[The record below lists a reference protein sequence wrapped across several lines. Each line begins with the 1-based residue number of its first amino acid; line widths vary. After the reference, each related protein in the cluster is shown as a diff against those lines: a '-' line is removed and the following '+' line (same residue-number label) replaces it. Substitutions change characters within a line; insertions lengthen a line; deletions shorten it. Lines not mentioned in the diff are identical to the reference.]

1 MSALSFFAPRSLP
14 PDLAAKT
21 RSLTCL
27 SLLCFALAD
36 VRDGLGP
43 FLGIFLQSHGW
54 TPDSIGYVMTIGGL
68 AGMAVTAPLGAL
80 ADATRRKRLLLALA
94 SLGIVAALALIFLC
108 QHPLLVGGAQI
119 VQAVCAAA
127 MAPTISGLTLGLAGQ
142 SHLPA
147 QLGRNEAW
155 NHAGNGLSAMLG
167 GAIGYWYGVPGV
179 FVVMSGM
186 LLLSLYAL
194 HGIAPRDIDHAQARG
209 LAPEAEHATPAQRAA
224 LWHGPA
230 ALPVLCVGLVMLFFH
245 LGNAH
250 MLPLLGQSAV
260 ARFAINGAAYTAA
273 TVVIAQGTMI
283 LVALWA
289 ARLAR
294 RRGYGILL
302 WCALLALPLRG
313 PAALPVL
320 CVGLVMLFFHLG
332 NAHMLPLLGQSAVAR
347 FAINGAAYTAATVVI
362 AQGTMILVA
371 LWAARLA
378 RRRGYGIL
386 LWCAL
391 LALPLRGCIAGF
403 WHSPW
408 SIIPVQML
416 DGVGAGILGVV
427 TPGLAARLLN
437 GTGHV
442 NLGLGVI
449 MTLQGIG
456 ASCSASY
463 GGLVAHLLGYGPAFL
478 ALAAAPCVALGIL
491 LAGVRRLP
499 RLHHALQPLEDG

>member
-1 MSALSFFAPRSLP
+1 
-14 PDLAAKT
+14 
-21 RSLTCL
+21 
-27 SLLCFALAD
+27 
-36 VRDGLGP
+36 
-43 FLGIFLQSHGW
+43 
-54 TPDSIGYVMTIGGL
+54 
-68 AGMAVTAPLGAL
+68 MAVTAPLGAL

-142 SHLPA
+142 AHLPA

-179 FVVMSGM
+179 FVVMSCM

-209 LAPEAEHATPAQRAA
+209 LAPEAGHATPAQRAA

-313 PAALPVL
+313 
-320 CVGLVMLFFHLG
+320 
-332 NAHMLPLLGQSAVAR
+332 
-347 FAINGAAYTAATVVI
+347 
-362 AQGTMILVA
+362 
-371 LWAARLA
+371 
-378 RRRGYGIL
+378 
-386 LWCAL
+386 
-391 LALPLRGCIAGF
+391 CIAGF

-408 SIIPVQML
+408 SILPVQML

-491 LAGVRRLP
+491 LAAVRRLP
-499 RLHHALQPLEDG
+499 RLHHALCPPEDG

>member
-127 MAPTISGLTLGLAGQ
+127 MAPTISALTLGLAGQ

-186 LLLSLYAL
+186 LLLSLHAL

-224 LWHGPA
+224 LRHGPA

-294 RRGYGILL
+294 RRGYG
-302 WCALLALPLRG
+302 
-313 PAALPVL
+313 
-320 CVGLVMLFFHLG
+320 
-332 NAHMLPLLGQSAVAR
+332 
-347 FAINGAAYTAATVVI
+347 
-362 AQGTMILVA
+362 
-371 LWAARLA
+371 
-378 RRRGYGIL
+378 
-386 LWCAL
+386 
-391 LALPLRGCIAGF
+391 
-403 WHSPW
+403 
-408 SIIPVQML
+408 
-416 DGVGAGILGVV
+416 
-427 TPGLAARLLN
+427 
-437 GTGHV
+437 
-442 NLGLGVI
+442 
-449 MTLQGIG
+449 
-456 ASCSASY
+456 
-463 GGLVAHLLGYGPAFL
+463 PAFL

-499 RLHHALQPLEDG
+499 RLHHALHPLEDS

>member
-1 MSALSFFAPRSLP
+1 MSVLSYFAPRALP
-14 PDLAAKT
+14 PGLAAKA

-68 AGMAVTAPLGAL
+68 AGMAVTTPLGAL
-80 ADATRRKRLLLALA
+80 ADATRHKRLLLALA
-94 SLGIVAALALIFLC
+94 STGIVAALALIFLC
-108 QHPLLVGGAQI
+108 QHPLLVGCAQI

-127 MAPTISGLTLGLAGQ
+127 MP
-142 SHLPA
+142 
-147 QLGRNEAW
+147 
-155 NHAGNGLSAMLG
+155 LSA
-167 GAIGYWYGVPGV
+167 GVAP
-179 FVVMSGM
+179 
-186 LLLSLYAL
+186 LA

-209 LAPEAEHATPAQRAA
+209 LAPETDDAAPARRAA

-283 LVALWA
+283 LVAL
-289 ARLAR
+289 
-294 RRGYGILL
+294 
-302 WCALLALPLRG
+302 
-313 PAALPVL
+313 
-320 CVGLVMLFFHLG
+320 
-332 NAHMLPLLGQSAVAR
+332 Q
-347 FAINGAAYTAATVVI
+347 
-362 AQGTMILVA
+362 
-371 LWAARLA
+371 AARLA

-408 SIIPVQML
+408 SIIPVQVL
-416 DGVGAGILGVV
+416 DGVGAGIMGVV

-442 NLGLGVI
+442 NLGLGII

-491 LAGVRRLP
+491 LAAVRRLP
-499 RLHHALQPLEDG
+499 RLHHALLPAED

>member
-147 QLGRNEAW
+147 Q
-155 NHAGNGLSAMLG
+155 
-167 GAIGYWYGVPGV
+167 
-179 FVVMSGM
+179 
-186 LLLSLYAL
+186 
-194 HGIAPRDIDHAQARG
+194 
-209 LAPEAEHATPAQRAA
+209 RAA
-224 LWHGPA
+224 LWH
-230 ALPVLCVGLVMLFFH
+230 
-245 LGNAH
+245 
-250 MLPLLGQSAV
+250 
-260 ARFAINGAAYTAA
+260 
-273 TVVIAQGTMI
+273 
-283 LVALWA
+283 
-289 ARLAR
+289 
-294 RRGYGILL
+294 
-302 WCALLALPLRG
+302 G

>member
-194 HGIAPRDIDHAQARG
+194 HG
-209 LAPEAEHATPAQRAA
+209 
-224 LWHGPA
+224 
-230 ALPVLCVGLVMLFFH
+230 
-245 LGNAH
+245 
-250 MLPLLGQSAV
+250 
-260 ARFAINGAAYTAA
+260 
-273 TVVIAQGTMI
+273 
-283 LVALWA
+283 
-289 ARLAR
+289 
-294 RRGYGILL
+294 
-302 WCALLALPLRG
+302 
-313 PAALPVL
+313 
-320 CVGLVMLFFHLG
+320 
-332 NAHMLPLLGQSAVAR
+332 
-347 FAINGAAYTAATVVI
+347 
-362 AQGTMILVA
+362 
-371 LWAARLA
+371 
-378 RRRGYGIL
+378 
-386 LWCAL
+386 
-391 LALPLRGCIAGF
+391 CIAGF

-499 RLHHALQPLEDG
+499 RLHHALQPLEDS

>member
-1 MSALSFFAPRSLP
+1 
-14 PDLAAKT
+14 
-21 RSLTCL
+21 
-27 SLLCFALAD
+27 
-36 VRDGLGP
+36 
-43 FLGIFLQSHGW
+43 
-54 TPDSIGYVMTIGGL
+54 
-68 AGMAVTAPLGAL
+68 
-80 ADATRRKRLLLALA
+80 
-94 SLGIVAALALIFLC
+94 
-108 QHPLLVGGAQI
+108 
-119 VQAVCAAA
+119 
-127 MAPTISGLTLGLAGQ
+127 MAPAISGLTLGLAGQ

-179 FVVMSGM
+179 FAVMCCM

-194 HGIAPRDIDHAQARG
+194 HGIAPSRHRPCPGPGPRPETDDAAPAR
-209 LAPEAEHATPAQRAA
+209 RAA

-250 MLPLLGQSAV
+250 MLPPASQSAV

-283 LVALWA
+283 LVALQA

-302 WCALLALPLRG
+302 WCAPAGPAPARLHRGLLA
-313 PAALPVL
+313 
-320 CVGLVMLFFHLG
+320 
-332 NAHMLPLLGQSAVAR
+332 Q
-347 FAINGAAYTAATVVI
+347 
-362 AQGTMILVA
+362 
-371 LWAARLA
+371 
-378 RRRGYGIL
+378 
-386 LWCAL
+386 
-391 LALPLRGCIAGF
+391 
-403 WHSPW
+403 PW
-408 SIIPVQML
+408 SIIPVQVL
-416 DGVGAGILGVV
+416 DGVGAGIMGVV

-442 NLGLGVI
+442 NLGLGII

-463 GGLVAHLLGYGPAFL
+463 GGLAAHLLGYGPAFL
-478 ALAAAPCVALGIL
+478 APGGRPLRGPGHPAGGRAPAAAPASRPAARGRLTAPRPATHDEEKAMTPSRQTWYPSSVATGRGRCYTAIFTR
-491 LAGVRRLP
+491 ACTARIMHDKEVP
-499 RLHHALQPLEDG
+499 P

>member
-1 MSALSFFAPRSLP
+1 MSALSFFAPRALP

-43 FLGIFLQSHGW
+43 FLDIFLQSHGW

-94 SLGIVAALALIFLC
+94 SLGIVAA
-108 QHPLLVGGAQI
+108 
-119 VQAVCAAA
+119 

-142 SHLPA
+142 AHLPA

-179 FVVMSGM
+179 FVVMSCM

-283 LVALWA
+283 L
-289 ARLAR
+289 
-294 RRGYGILL
+294 
-302 WCALLALPLRG
+302 
-313 PAALPVL
+313 
-320 CVGLVMLFFHLG
+320 
-332 NAHMLPLLGQSAVAR
+332 
-347 FAINGAAYTAATVVI
+347 
-362 AQGTMILVA
+362 
-371 LWAARLA
+371 
-378 RRRGYGIL
+378 
-386 LWCAL
+386 
-391 LALPLRGCIAGF
+391 
-403 WHSPW
+403 
-408 SIIPVQML
+408 
-416 DGVGAGILGVV
+416 
-427 TPGLAARLLN
+427 
-437 GTGHV
+437 
-442 NLGLGVI
+442 
-449 MTLQGIG
+449 
-456 ASCSASY
+456 
-463 GGLVAHLLGYGPAFL
+463 L

-499 RLHHALQPLEDG
+499 RLHHALHPLEDS

>member
-1 MSALSFFAPRSLP
+1 MS
-14 PDLAAKT
+14 
-21 RSLTCL
+21 C
-27 SLLCFALAD
+27 
-36 VRDGLGP
+36 
-43 FLGIFLQSHGW
+43 
-54 TPDSIGYVMTIGGL
+54 
-68 AGMAVTAPLGAL
+68 
-80 ADATRRKRLLLALA
+80 
-94 SLGIVAALALIFLC
+94 
-108 QHPLLVGGAQI
+108 
-119 VQAVCAAA
+119 
-127 MAPTISGLTLGLAGQ
+127 
-142 SHLPA
+142 
-147 QLGRNEAW
+147 
-155 NHAGNGLSAMLG
+155 
-167 GAIGYWYGVPGV
+167 
-179 FVVMSGM
+179 M

-313 PAALPVL
+313 
-320 CVGLVMLFFHLG
+320 
-332 NAHMLPLLGQSAVAR
+332 
-347 FAINGAAYTAATVVI
+347 
-362 AQGTMILVA
+362 
-371 LWAARLA
+371 
-378 RRRGYGIL
+378 
-386 LWCAL
+386 
-391 LALPLRGCIAGF
+391 CIAGF

-408 SIIPVQML
+408 SILPVQML

-491 LAGVRRLP
+491 LAAVRRLP
-499 RLHHALQPLEDG
+499 RLHHALRPPEDG

>member
-167 GAIGYWYGVPGV
+167 GTISYWYGVPGV

-224 LWHGPA
+224 LWH
-230 ALPVLCVGLVMLFFH
+230 
-245 LGNAH
+245 
-250 MLPLLGQSAV
+250 
-260 ARFAINGAAYTAA
+260 
-273 TVVIAQGTMI
+273 
-283 LVALWA
+283 
-289 ARLAR
+289 
-294 RRGYGILL
+294 
-302 WCALLALPLRG
+302 G

-499 RLHHALQPLEDG
+499 RLHHALQPLEDS

>member
-224 LWHGPA
+224 
-230 ALPVLCVGLVMLFFH
+230 
-245 LGNAH
+245 
-250 MLPLLGQSAV
+250 
-260 ARFAINGAAYTAA
+260 T
-273 TVVIAQGTMI
+273 
-283 LVALWA
+283 
-289 ARLAR
+289 
-294 RRGYGILL
+294 
-302 WCALLALPLRG
+302 
-313 PAALPVL
+313 
-320 CVGLVMLFFHLG
+320 
-332 NAHMLPLLGQSAVAR
+332 
-347 FAINGAAYTAATVVI
+347 
-362 AQGTMILVA
+362 
-371 LWAARLA
+371 
-378 RRRGYGIL
+378 
-386 LWCAL
+386 
-391 LALPLRGCIAGF
+391 
-403 WHSPW
+403 
-408 SIIPVQML
+408 
-416 DGVGAGILGVV
+416 
-427 TPGLAARLLN
+427 
-437 GTGHV
+437 
-442 NLGLGVI
+442 
-449 MTLQGIG
+449 
-456 ASCSASY
+456 ASCSGARCW
-463 GGLVAHLLGYGPAFL
+463 PCPC
-478 ALAAAPCVALGIL
+478 AAASRASGTARGASSPSRCWTAWARASWAWSRPALPPGCST
-491 LAGVRRLP
+491 AP
-499 RLHHALQPLEDG
+499 ATSTWAWASS

>member
-94 SLGIVAALALIFLC
+94 SLGIVAALA
-108 QHPLLVGGAQI
+108 
-119 VQAVCAAA
+119 
-127 MAPTISGLTLGLAGQ
+127 PTISALTLGLAGQ

-224 LWHGPA
+224 LRH
-230 ALPVLCVGLVMLFFH
+230 
-245 LGNAH
+245 
-250 MLPLLGQSAV
+250 
-260 ARFAINGAAYTAA
+260 
-273 TVVIAQGTMI
+273 
-283 LVALWA
+283 
-289 ARLAR
+289 
-294 RRGYGILL
+294 
-302 WCALLALPLRG
+302 G

-499 RLHHALQPLEDG
+499 RLHHALHPLEDS

>member
-80 ADATRRKRLLLALA
+80 ADATRRKRL
-94 SLGIVAALALIFLC
+94 
-108 QHPLLVGGAQI
+108 
-119 VQAVCAAA
+119 
-127 MAPTISGLTLGLAGQ
+127 
-142 SHLPA
+142 
-147 QLGRNEAW
+147 
-155 NHAGNGLSAMLG
+155 
-167 GAIGYWYGVPGV
+167 
-179 FVVMSGM
+179 
-186 LLLSLYAL
+186 
-194 HGIAPRDIDHAQARG
+194 
-209 LAPEAEHATPAQRAA
+209 
-224 LWHGPA
+224 
-230 ALPVLCVGLVMLFFH
+230 
-245 LGNAH
+245 
-250 MLPLLGQSAV
+250 
-260 ARFAINGAAYTAA
+260 
-273 TVVIAQGTMI
+273 
-283 LVALWA
+283 
-289 ARLAR
+289 
-294 RRGYGILL
+294 
-302 WCALLALPLRG
+302 
-313 PAALPVL
+313 
-320 CVGLVMLFFHLG
+320 
-332 NAHMLPLLGQSAVAR
+332 
-347 FAINGAAYTAATVVI
+347 
-362 AQGTMILVA
+362 
-371 LWAARLA
+371 
-378 RRRGYGIL
+378 
-386 LWCAL
+386 L

-499 RLHHALQPLEDG
+499 RLHHALHPLEDS

>member
-1 MSALSFFAPRSLP
+1 MHSNF
-14 PDLAAKT
+14 
-21 RSLTCL
+21 
-27 SLLCFALAD
+27 
-36 VRDGLGP
+36 V
-43 FLGIFLQSHGW
+43 
-54 TPDSIGYVMTIGGL
+54 
-68 AGMAVTAPLGAL
+68 
-80 ADATRRKRLLLALA
+80 KRLLKAAWVLELVVAVLILAVTLLELFL
-94 SLGIVAALALIFLC
+94 LGEGTLSQVLGGSFSADAFFADAMTIVVGIEFVKMLMLHTPRAVTDVLLFAIARQLVVNHSSAVDTLLGVAALALIFLC

-313 PAALPVL
+313 
-320 CVGLVMLFFHLG
+320 
-332 NAHMLPLLGQSAVAR
+332 
-347 FAINGAAYTAATVVI
+347 
-362 AQGTMILVA
+362 
-371 LWAARLA
+371 
-378 RRRGYGIL
+378 
-386 LWCAL
+386 
-391 LALPLRGCIAGF
+391 CIAGF

>member
-1 MSALSFFAPRSLP
+1 
-14 PDLAAKT
+14 
-21 RSLTCL
+21 
-27 SLLCFALAD
+27 
-36 VRDGLGP
+36 
-43 FLGIFLQSHGW
+43 
-54 TPDSIGYVMTIGGL
+54 
-68 AGMAVTAPLGAL
+68 
-80 ADATRRKRLLLALA
+80 
-94 SLGIVAALALIFLC
+94 
-108 QHPLLVGGAQI
+108 
-119 VQAVCAAA
+119 
-127 MAPTISGLTLGLAGQ
+127 
-142 SHLPA
+142 
-147 QLGRNEAW
+147 
-155 NHAGNGLSAMLG
+155 
-167 GAIGYWYGVPGV
+167 
-179 FVVMSGM
+179 
-186 LLLSLYAL
+186 
-194 HGIAPRDIDHAQARG
+194 
-209 LAPEAEHATPAQRAA
+209 
-224 LWHGPA
+224 
-230 ALPVLCVGLVMLFFH
+230 
-245 LGNAH
+245 
-250 MLPLLGQSAV
+250 
-260 ARFAINGAAYTAA
+260 
-273 TVVIAQGTMI
+273 
-283 LVALWA
+283 
-289 ARLAR
+289 
-294 RRGYGILL
+294 
-302 WCALLALPLRG
+302 
-313 PAALPVL
+313 
-320 CVGLVMLFFHLG
+320 
-332 NAHMLPLLGQSAVAR
+332 
-347 FAINGAAYTAATVVI
+347 VVI

-463 GGLVAHLLGYGPAFL
+463 GGLVVHLLGYGPAFL